1 MAFNEIYMSAAD
13 VERID
18 GSNIKQVFQKFA
30 PLLNLRQQLYT
41 YYEREQQTIDNIN
54 NPSSALI
61 FSPIARY
68 ATNIAAG
75 YFIGKPCKYYSRV
88 TTTVRTVEMLNGQK
102 RSVFERNVL
111 KDGETEEEEK
121 SVQAYL
127 DVYNAVLRQNHSDE
141 EDIALARDTLIH
153 RVAYERVYIV
163 RDKQNRP
170 SIRFKSIDPKK
181 AVLIKDNTVERNP
194 VAFLCHE
201 QLTDPVTNVLC
212 DQYEVITA
220 KRHMFYRFFSDNIV
234 NMPLAADSNVSVI
247 PGEQKYTEFPAS
259 DEEINLLKLVGIPII
274 EYPMPEGKGFY
285 EDVIPLLNARD
296 ALLNNLRNTFKYNDD
311 AILLMIGYMKPETQE
326 EAEKIKASLEDLK
339 TLWLGEDND
348 VKWLLKDVPIDSVRG
363 YYEILTND
371 IFGMLGIKNPVR
383 QSEVYQNITTVRY
396 QNYGMDNTVLGLER
410 SFERALL
417 QGRAQMITAIL
428 NFFHKTEWDWEKLD
442 VAFDRNLPSSRSE
455 EAQFI
460 AQMKGADIMS
470 DKDILDQVQ
479 FVDDSAAAVARKLE
493 QDERE
498 AKLLARNTL
507 TESRNSAAKN
517 TEDRLMTG
525 ETEDGVERGDGRLRE
540 ERQTNR

>member
-1 MAFNEIYMSAAD
+1 MAFNEIYMSPED
-13 VERID
+13 VEKID
-18 GSNIKQVFQKFA
+18 GSNIKQVFAKFE
-30 PLLNLRQQLYT
+30 PLLLLRQKLYA
-41 YYEREQQTIDNIN
+41 YYEREGQTIDNID
-54 NPSSALI
+54 NPTTALI

-88 TTTVRTVEMLNGQK
+88 TTTVRTVEMLNGQR
-102 RSVFERNVL
+102 RSVFEKKVV
-111 KDGETEEEEK
+111 DGEDKKGEIAIR
-121 SVQAYL
+121 AYI
-127 DVYNAVLRQNHSDE
+127 DVYSAVLRQNHSDE

-153 RVAYERVYIV
+153 RTAYERVYIV
-163 RDKQNRP
+163 KDEKGAP
-170 SIRFKSIDPKK
+170 SIRFKTVDPKK
-181 AVLIKDNTVERNP
+181 AVLIKDNTIERGK
-194 VAFLCHE
+194 VAFICRE
-201 QLTDPVTNVLC
+201 QFTDPVTNAMC
-212 DQYEVITA
+212 EQYELITNN
-220 KRHMFYRFFSDNIV
+220 RHTFYRFYSNNVIGVPVPTD
-234 NMPLAADSNVSVI
+234 AAVAASVDLPNFLEI
-247 PGEQKYTEFPAS
+247 PAS
-259 DEEINLLKLVGIPII
+259 EEELNFIKLVGIPII

-311 AILLMIGYMKPETQE
+311 AILLMIGFMKPETE
-326 EAEKIKASLEDLK
+326 ADAEKIKSSIDTLK

-348 VKWLLKDVPIDSVRG
+348 VRWLLKDVPIDSVRG

-417 QGRAQMITAIL
+417 QGRAQMITAAL
-428 NFFHKTEWDWEKLD
+428 NYFFQTDWDWEKLD
-442 VAFDRNLPSSRSE
+442 VTFDRNLPSSRSE

-479 FVDDSAAAVARKLE
+479 FVDDSDAAVQRKRD
-493 QDERE
+493 QDAYE
-498 AKLLARNTL
+498 AEVMAKAAMA
-507 TESRNSAAKN
+507 ESRNTTVRKDD
-517 TEDRLMTG
+517 DRLMTG

-540 ERQTNR
+540 SRQTNK

>member
-1 MAFNEIYMSAAD
+1 MAFSEIFMSPED
-13 VERID
+13 VEKID
-18 GSNIKQVFQKFA
+18 GTNIKQVFSKFE
-30 PLLNLRQQLYT
+30 PLLLLRQNLYT
-41 YYEREQQTIDNIN
+41 YYEREDQTLDNIA
-54 NPSSALI
+54 NPTTALV

-88 TTTVRTVEMLNGQK
+88 TTTVRTVEMLNGQR
-102 RSVFERNVL
+102 RSVFERKVL
-111 KDGETEEEEK
+111 DSGESKEDE
-121 SVQAYL
+121 QAIRAYL
-127 DVYNAVLRQNHSDE
+127 DVYGAVLRQNHSDE

-153 RVAYERVYIV
+153 RTAYERVYIV
-163 RDKQNRP
+163 KDGEGAP
-170 SIRFKSIDPKK
+170 SIRFKTVDPKK
-181 AVLIKDNTVERNP
+181 AVLIKDNTIERGK
-194 VAFLCHE
+194 VAFLCRE
-201 QLTDPVTNVLC
+201 QFVDPVTNALC
-212 DQYEVITA
+212 DQYELITN
-220 KRHMFYRFFSDNIV
+220 KRHTFYRFYSNNIV
-234 NMPLAADSNVSVI
+234 GLPTPVDAGVAASVNLPNYMEI
-247 PGEQKYTEFPAS
+247 PAS
-259 DEEINLLKLVGIPII
+259 EEELNFIKLVGIPII
-274 EYPMPEGKGFY
+274 EYPMPEGKGFF

-326 EAEKIKASLEDLK
+326 EAEKIKASIEDLK

-348 VKWLLKDVPIDSVRG
+348 VRWLLKDVPIDSVRG

-410 SFERALL
+410 SFEKALL
-417 QGRAQMITAIL
+417 QGRAQMITAAL
-428 NFFHKTEWDWEKLD
+428 NYFYQTKWDWEKLD
-442 VAFDRNLPSSRSE
+442 VTFDRNLPSSRSE

-479 FVDDSAAAVARKLE
+479 FVDDSTAAVERKRE
-493 QDERE
+493 QDAYE
-498 AKLLARNTL
+498 AEVMSKAAMV
-507 TESRNSAAKN
+507 ESRNSTVKKKD
-517 TEDRLMTG
+517 DRLMTG

-540 ERQTNR
+540 SRQTNK

>member
-1 MAFNEIYMSAAD
+1 M
-13 VERID
+13 
-18 GSNIKQVFQKFA
+18 
-30 PLLNLRQQLYT
+30 
-41 YYEREQQTIDNIN
+41 
-54 NPSSALI
+54 
-61 FSPIARY
+61 
-68 ATNIAAG
+68 
-75 YFIGKPCKYYSRV
+75 
-88 TTTVRTVEMLNGQK
+88 
-102 RSVFERNVL
+102 
-111 KDGETEEEEK
+111 
-121 SVQAYL
+121 
-127 DVYNAVLRQNHSDE
+127 
-141 EDIALARDTLIH
+141 
-153 RVAYERVYIV
+153 
-163 RDKQNRP
+163 
-170 SIRFKSIDPKK
+170 
-181 AVLIKDNTVERNP
+181 
-194 VAFLCHE
+194 AFLCHE

-212 DQYEVITA
+212 NQYEVITA

-234 NMPLAADSNVSVI
+234 NMPLAADSNVSAI

-479 FVDDSAAAVARKLE
+479 FVDDSAAAVARKIE

>member
-1 MAFNEIYMSAAD
+1 MAFNEIYMSPED
-13 VERID
+13 VEKID
-18 GSNIKQVFQKFA
+18 GSNIKQVFDKFE
-30 PLLNLRQQLYT
+30 PLLLLRQKLYA
-41 YYEREQQTIDNIN
+41 YYEREGQTIDNID
-54 NPSSALI
+54 NPTTALI

-88 TTTVRTVEMLNGQK
+88 TTTVRTVEMLNGQR
-102 RSVFERNVL
+102 RSVFEKKVV
-111 KDGETEEEEK
+111 DGEDKKDEIAIR
-121 SVQAYL
+121 AYI
-127 DVYNAVLRQNHSDE
+127 DVYSAVLRQNHSDE

-153 RVAYERVYIV
+153 RTAYERVYIV
-163 RDKQNRP
+163 KDEKGAP
-170 SIRFKSIDPKK
+170 SIRFKTVDPKK
-181 AVLIKDNTVERNP
+181 AVLIKDNTIERGK
-194 VAFLCHE
+194 VAFICRE
-201 QLTDPVTNVLC
+201 QFTDPVTNAMC
-212 DQYEVITA
+212 EQYELITN
-220 KRHMFYRFFSDNIV
+220 KRHTFYRFYSNNVIGVPVPTDAAVAASV
-234 NMPLAADSNVSVI
+234 NLPNFI
-247 PGEQKYTEFPAS
+247 EIPAS
-259 DEEINLLKLVGIPII
+259 EEELNFIKLVGIPII

-311 AILLMIGYMKPETQE
+311 AILLMIGFMKPETE
-326 EAEKIKASLEDLK
+326 ADAEKIKSSIDTLK

-348 VKWLLKDVPIDSVRG
+348 VRWLLKDVPIDSVRG

-417 QGRAQMITAIL
+417 QGRAQMITAAL
-428 NFFHKTEWDWEKLD
+428 NYFFQTDWDWEKLD
-442 VAFDRNLPSSRSE
+442 VTFDRNLPSSRSE

-479 FVDDSAAAVARKLE
+479 FVDDSDAAVQRKRD
-493 QDERE
+493 QDAYE
-498 AKLLARNTL
+498 AEVMAKAAM
-507 TESRNSAAKN
+507 TESRNTTVRKDD
-517 TEDRLMTG
+517 DRLMTG

-540 ERQTNR
+540 SRQTNK

>member
-102 RSVFERNVL
+102 RNVFERNVL

-141 EDIALARDTLIH
+141 EDVTLARNTLIH

-163 RDKQNRP
+163 RDKDNRP

-181 AVLIKDNTVERNP
+181 AILIKDNTVERNP
-194 VAFLCHE
+194 IAFLCHE
-201 QLTDPVTNVLC
+201 QLVDPVTNTLC

-220 KRHMFYRFFSDNIV
+220 KRHVFYRFYSDNLV
-234 NMPLAADSNVSVI
+234 NTPVGAMSNTAVI
-247 PGEQKYTEFPAS
+247 PGNENSVEFPAS

-417 QGRAQMITAIL
+417 QGRAQMITEIL

>member
-1 MAFNEIYMSAAD
+1 MAFNEIYMSPED
-13 VERID
+13 VEKID
-18 GSNIKQVFQKFA
+18 GSNIKQVFDKFE
-30 PLLNLRQQLYT
+30 PLLLLRQKLYA
-41 YYEREQQTIDNIN
+41 YYEREGQTIDNID
-54 NPSSALI
+54 NPTTALI

-88 TTTVRTVEMLNGQK
+88 TTTVRTVEMLNGQR
-102 RSVFERNVL
+102 RSVFEKKVV
-111 KDGETEEEEK
+111 DGEDKKDEIAIR
-121 SVQAYL
+121 AYI
-127 DVYNAVLRQNHSDE
+127 DVYSAVLRQNHSDE

-153 RVAYERVYIV
+153 RTAYERVYIV
-163 RDKQNRP
+163 KDEKGAP
-170 SIRFKSIDPKK
+170 SIRFKTVDPKK
-181 AVLIKDNTVERNP
+181 AVLIKDNTIERGK
-194 VAFLCHE
+194 VAFICRE
-201 QLTDPVTNVLC
+201 QFTDPVTNAMC
-212 DQYEVITA
+212 EQYELITN
-220 KRHMFYRFFSDNIV
+220 KRHTFYRFYSNNVIGVPVPTD
-234 NMPLAADSNVSVI
+234 AAVAASVDLPNFLEI
-247 PGEQKYTEFPAS
+247 PAS
-259 DEEINLLKLVGIPII
+259 EEEMNFIKLVGIPII

-311 AILLMIGYMKPETQE
+311 AILLMIGFMKPETE
-326 EAEKIKASLEDLK
+326 ADAEKIKSSIDTLK

-348 VKWLLKDVPIDSVRG
+348 VRWLLKDVPIDSVRG

-417 QGRAQMITAIL
+417 QGRAQMITAAL
-428 NFFHKTEWDWEKLD
+428 NYFFQTDWDWEKLD
-442 VAFDRNLPSSRSE
+442 VTFDRNLPSSRSE

-460 AQMKGADIMS
+460 AQMKSADIMS

-479 FVDDSAAAVARKLE
+479 FVDDSDAAVHRKRE
-493 QDERE
+493 QDVYE
-498 AKLLARNTL
+498 ADVMAKAAMA
-507 TESRNSAAKN
+507 ESRNSTVKK
-517 TEDRLMTG
+517 TDDRLMTG

-540 ERQTNR
+540 SRQTNK